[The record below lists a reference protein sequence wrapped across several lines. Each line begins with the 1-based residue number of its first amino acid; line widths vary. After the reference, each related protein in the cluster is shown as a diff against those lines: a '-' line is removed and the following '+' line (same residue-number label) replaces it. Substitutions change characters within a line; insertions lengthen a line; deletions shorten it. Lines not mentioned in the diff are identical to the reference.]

1 MTQVSSLSEWEHPTT
16 GSKIRYIVG
25 DRFHTSSN
33 PQKSELCVYHDI
45 SLLEQGTCIGTN
57 YQESLNHLK
66 NKRLQSSTV
75 QGFFVHFLYNYLM
88 DYYGNE
94 RVVLKQRKELEARL
108 QQNQVIR
115 RDKFQRFV
123 IVEKTATCT

>member
-1 MTQVSSLSEWEHPTT
+1 MTQVNSLSECEHPTT
-16 GSKIRYIVG
+16 GSKRRYIVG

-33 PQKSELCVYHDI
+33 PHKSELCAYNDI
-45 SLLEQGTCIGTN
+45 NLLEQGTCIGIR
-57 YQESLNHLK
+57 YQESLNHMK

-94 RVVLKQRKELEARL
+94 RIVLKQRKELEARL
-108 QQNQVIR
+108 QQNQVIS
-115 RDKFQRFV
+115 RDKFQRFF
-123 IVEKTATCT
+123 IVEKTATHT